1 MIEEIY
7 IKNFILIKEQS
18 ICFKKGLNII
28 TGETGAGK
36 SIILKAISLLI
47 GESAKPDYI
56 GDYGNSSIIEGT
68 FTINNLAKE
77 FLDINGMNSENE
89 QVIITREINRS
100 SSTIT
105 RLNGRRITVKLLK
118 QLSNYLLDFHGQ
130 NEHQSLLKVSNHI
143 HYLDNIKSNKIKPY
157 LLKIANIYKEYNEN
171 IKKLEILKSSD
182 KIKNR
187 EIDFIKFQL
196 KEINELNLKKDEIEN
211 LEKEYKFLSNSENIS
226 KIIGN
231 SLSDI
236 KSDNQIYDKLQAINF
251 NLKSIEKFDEA
262 IKDLNKEVKD
272 IYYLTEVL
280 IEKMANY
287 YNSIEYDEYRLN
299 DINSRISDINIVMKK
314 YGNSYDILI
323 QYKESLNEKLNE
335 YNSIEEKII
344 NLEKDNLILLDQYN
358 QISTDITA
366 IRFEFAEV
374 FEKRIK
380 EEFTQLNMKNSN
392 IKVSI
397 TEKDKVSKNGKDN
410 VELLISTNLGQ
421 PFRPLKEIVSGGE
434 LSRTMLG
441 IKLITKEINN
451 IPTLI
456 FDEVDTG
463 ISGLTANIIGKKLKS
478 ISKDLQ
484 VITITHL
491 PQIAAFANNHISVVK
506 SIDKLKNVTISKV
519 RILDDKGKIDEI
531 AKLISGKNIT
541 NSSIKSANEL
551 IQKSM

>member
-47 GESAKPDYI
+47 GDSAKPDYI
-56 GDYGNSSIIEGT
+56 GDYGNGAIIEGT
-68 FTINNLAKE
+68 FSINNLAE
-77 FLDINGMNSENE
+77 NFLNDNGVNSENG
-89 QVIITREINRS
+89 QVIITREINHNS
-100 SSTIT
+100 SAIT

-130 NEHQSLLKVSNHI
+130 NEHQSLLKVSKHI
-143 HYLDNIKSNKIKPY
+143 DYLDNIEINKIKPY
-157 LLKIANIYKEYNEN
+157 LLKTANIYKEYNEN
-171 IKKLEILKSSD
+171 IKKLDILKSSD

-196 KEINELNLKKDEIEN
+196 NEINELNLKEDEIEK
-211 LEKEYKFLSNSENIS
+211 LENEYKFLSNSENIS

-231 SLSDI
+231 SLNDI
-236 KSDNQIYDKLQAINF
+236 KSDNQIYDKLQTINF

-262 IKDLNKEVKD
+262 IKGINKEVKD

-280 IEKMANY
+280 IEKMENY
-287 YNSIEYDEYRLN
+287 YNNIEYDEYRLN
-299 DINSRISDINIVMKK
+299 DINSRISDINMVMKK
-314 YGNSYDILI
+314 YGNSYNVLME
-323 QYKESLNEKLNE
+323 YKESLNKKLNE

-344 NLEKDNLILLDQYN
+344 NLEKNNLILLDQYN
-358 QISTDITA
+358 LISTDITK
-366 IRFEFAEV
+366 IRFEFAEI

-380 EEFTQLNMKNSN
+380 EEFNELNMKNSN

-397 TEKDKVSKNGKDN
+397 SEKDNVSKNGKDN

-441 IKLITKEINN
+441 IKLITKEIND

-519 RILDDKGKIDEI
+519 MILDDKGKIDEI

>member
-1 MIEEIY
+1 
-7 IKNFILIKEQS
+7 
-18 ICFKKGLNII
+18 
-28 TGETGAGK
+28 
-36 SIILKAISLLI
+36 
-47 GESAKPDYI
+47 
-56 GDYGNSSIIEGT
+56 
-68 FTINNLAKE
+68 
-77 FLDINGMNSENE
+77 
-89 QVIITREINRS
+89 
-100 SSTIT
+100 
-105 RLNGRRITVKLLK
+105 
-118 QLSNYLLDFHGQ
+118 
-130 NEHQSLLKVSNHI
+130 
-143 HYLDNIKSNKIKPY
+143 
-157 LLKIANIYKEYNEN
+157 
-171 IKKLEILKSSD
+171 
-182 KIKNR
+182 
-187 EIDFIKFQL
+187 
-196 KEINELNLKKDEIEN
+196 
-211 LEKEYKFLSNSENIS
+211 
-226 KIIGN
+226 
-231 SLSDI
+231 
-236 KSDNQIYDKLQAINF
+236 
-251 NLKSIEKFDEA
+251 LKSIEKFDEA
-262 IKDLNKEVKD
+262 IKGINKEVKD

-280 IEKMANY
+280 IEKMENY
-287 YNSIEYDEYRLN
+287 YNNIEYDEYRLN
-299 DINSRISDINIVMKK
+299 DINSRISDINMVMKK
-314 YGNSYDILI
+314 YGNSYNVLME
-323 QYKESLNEKLNE
+323 YKESLNKKLNE

-344 NLEKDNLILLDQYN
+344 NLEKNNLILLDQYN
-358 QISTDITA
+358 LISTDITK
-366 IRFEFAEV
+366 IRFEFAEI

-380 EEFTQLNMKNSN
+380 EEFNELNMKNSN

-397 TEKDKVSKNGKDN
+397 SEKDNVSKNGKDN

-441 IKLITKEINN
+441 IKLITKEIND

-519 RILDDKGKIDEI
+519 MILDDKGKIDEI